1 MTRLFIVFFL
11 SSVLISC
18 SPQRFVKQN
27 DAFLFRD
34 FEVSIITL
42 QNALEK
48 ELKSSNIE
56 FKVISKTDDLIV
68 IEGDTENTSIRMSNE
83 KWGGLRQPDI
93 FTFKLIDIDRNESK
107 LQITS
112 SPKVSQTAI
121 PGLQLLGSENS
132 SELMRSVM
140 DNIRFRIKKLSK
152 NKNHKVR
159 PKSKPRPSNTRP
171 TVTTQYISNKRSQ
184 KQLVNIDIKSL
195 KNSGHYYALIIGNNK
210 YKFVTPLDTAEH
222 DAKEISTLL
231 RKAFG
236 FKTTLLLNA
245 TRSQILKQL
254 AHFRTQLTKNDNL
267 LIYYAGHG
275 WLDEDVDEGYWLP
288 IDAEKDNPSNW
299 LSNSDITTMLR
310 AIQSNHIIIIADS
323 CYSGKLTRG
332 LEGEGMGI
340 KSNKYLQRIL
350 QKSSRTVLSSGGL
363 EPVADAGGQNNH
375 SIFTSALL
383 TALNDIDRTIL
394 GTELFLKV
402 RHSVV
407 LNAIQTPEYADLRHA
422 GHDGG
427 DFLFIKN

>member
-1 MTRLFIVFFL
+1 MIRLFCLFFL
-11 SSVLISC
+11 SFILISC

-34 FEVSIITL
+34 FDVSLTTL

-48 ELKSSNIE
+48 ELKSSDID

-68 IEGDTENTSIRMSNE
+68 IEGDTENTNIRMSNE

-93 FTFKLIDIDRNESK
+93 FTFKLIDIDGNESK

-112 SPKVSQTAI
+112 RPKVSQSAI

-132 SELMRSVM
+132 SELMRSIM
-140 DNIRFRIKKLSK
+140 DNVRFRVKKLSK
-152 NKNHKVR
+152 NQNDKAR
-159 PKSKPRPSNTRP
+159 PKPKTRPSSTRP
-171 TVTTQYISNKRSQ
+171 TVTSQYTTSKRSQ
-184 KQLVNIDIKSL
+184 KKLVNIDIKSL
-195 KNSGHYYALIIGNNK
+195 KNSGRYYALVIGNNK

-222 DAKEISTLL
+222 DAKEVSNLL

-245 TRSQILKQL
+245 TRSQILKEL

-363 EPVADAGGQNNH
+363 EPVADAGGKNNH
-375 SIFTSALL
+375 SIFTGALLSAL
-383 TALNDIDRTIL
+383 NNIDKTIL

-407 LNAIQTPEYADLRHA
+407 LNAIQTPEYADLRNA

-427 DFLFIKN
+427 DFLFIKK